1 MMKEGFT
8 ADELKDAKAG
18 LLAQRRLAR
27 AQDAGLANAMAFY
40 LELNRTMEYQAKVD
54 RAIEAVTLEQAN
66 AAFRKYID
74 PAKLSTV
81 YAGDF
86 AKAAK

>member
-1 MMKEGFT
+1 MS
-8 ADELKDAKAG
+8 ADELKDAKTG
-18 LLAQRRLAR
+18 MLQGRRLAR
-27 AQDAGLANAMAFY
+27 AQDAGLAGTLAFY
-40 LELNRTMEYQAKVD
+40 LELDRTLAYQAGVD

-66 AAFRKYID
+66 AAFRKHID
-74 PAKLSTV
+74 PSKLATA